1 MGIEISD
8 IVGLKEPITKFIE
21 VCSVGLGKITEPYL
35 IKRKADARAYEIKT
49 ITQSLSE
56 SQKILS
62 SKSDYKNG
70 EIQIMI
76 SEESSKDLISS
87 LNESSLEQS
96 SLIQNDIKD
105 RILYQQ
111 LKREKNIYNTLN
123 YTMNELET
131 EISENISEEKV
142 DEDWITRFF
151 NTIEDINNEHL
162 QQLWAKILAGEIK
175 QPNTYSLRTLE
186 LLKNLSFKEAELF
199 SKIGNLSIQN
209 YTKTSTFI
217 PSDKKMLEKL
227 NINFSDILLL
237 QDLNLIHPQ
246 ELSFDIKKQ
255 EKDIHT
261 FLFYGKELIKIDLKK
276 DIPMN
281 LPIYSFTSIG
291 KELINLVERTSNNDY
306 KQEISKLIKKDTQM
320 KVYST
325 LLLNNTD
332 SYNPLSFTE
341 I

>member
-1 MGIEISD
+1 MEIKD
-8 IVGLKEPITKFIE
+8 LAGLSAPLEKLII
-21 VCSVGLGKITEPYL
+21 VCSAGLGKITEPML
-35 IKRKADARAYEIKT
+35 IRKKADAKAYEIKT
-49 ITQSLSE
+49 ITNALLE
-56 SQKILS
+56 SKEKLS
-62 SKSDYKNG
+62 SNTEYKDGN
-70 EIQIMI
+70 IQII
-76 SEESSKDLISS
+76 PTLETSKNIDFLQNKELLEEAT
-87 LNESSLEQS
+87 
-96 SLIQNDIKD
+96 LIQNDMMD

-111 LKREKNIYNTLN
+111 LKKEKNIYNTLN
-123 YTMNELET
+123 FTMNELENET
-131 EISENISEEKV
+131 EVSEEKV
-142 DEDWITRFF
+142 DEDWTTRFF
-151 NTIEDINNEHL
+151 NTIEDINNEQL

-209 YTKTSTFI
+209 LTKTSTFI
-217 PSDKKMLEKL
+217 PSDKEMLEKL

-237 QDLNLIHPQ
+237 QDLNLIHPK
-246 ELSFDIKKQ
+246 ELSFDIEKQ

-332 SYNPLSFTE
+332 SYNPLAFTE